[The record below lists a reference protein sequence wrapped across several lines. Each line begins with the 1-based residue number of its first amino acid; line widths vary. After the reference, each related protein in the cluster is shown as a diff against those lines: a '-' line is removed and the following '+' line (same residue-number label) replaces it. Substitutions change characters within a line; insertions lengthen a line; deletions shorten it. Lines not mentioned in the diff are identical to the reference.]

1 MNTNKIISFLIGL
14 FVYSSTISAQRE
26 EAIVD
31 IFDPGLSGISGI
43 AIQAATVMDTLDLG
57 FCQTP
62 FSFTET
68 LNVDN
73 NNYYWRVYKIT
84 LPNFTKIRMLYS
96 MGTMGI
102 IKLDL
107 YDANMKQIEAARI
120 EEAKGETM
128 YTRELSSG
136 TYYFCYQLGRIREVT
151 TTVECIAESDAAVQN
166 SHNCLRTRIMTA
178 KDGTCYMENVQYF
191 DAFGRL
197 YESIDVGI
205 TPTGKDLAA
214 LIEYDEFGREKKKWL
229 PAVVGN
235 NDGKYVPCSSLKN
248 LVCNTYENDREPY
261 EIFEYENSPLNRMTS
276 HFMPGMEW
284 HNRAERFEYK
294 RNDNSDANE
303 IDRNDL
309 KYNPVRYENGIK
321 KDFYPHNLLELKFTH
336 MLDGQT
342 IEYTD
347 IRGRTVLFRNTLRT
361 AGSHSND
368 GSYADV
374 QYLYDDIGNLLY
386 VYTPNQADN
395 LTGAV
400 SNSHYIYRY
409 EYDYRDRRIAV
420 QIPQCEWDYYVYD
433 RADRLIFS
441 QNGEQRMTGQWT
453 FYKYDTMGRRVLE
466 GTCTTNRSHAELR
479 ELCQTILVEE
489 DFDRTQPYG
498 YTWSKLAEI
507 IPSDSSIL
515 NAYYYDNYDIV
526 GYQSVANYTPNFK
539 GDDCYTGNN
548 EGYESK
554 GLLTVSSTGILDNST
569 TSRLHKLYYYD
580 RMDCEVAIISDI
592 YSPQKGVEDY
602 KQAEYLSYTFAG
614 DVSTRILCLSGKDD
628 ERYDYTYDHAG
639 RLVSTRYNL
648 FSSYT
653 DFQRNTYDE
662 LGRLASTTP
671 LGLSDQATTY
681 TYDIQSRMT
690 SLQQKHFGEELTY
703 TLSGNI
709 SKQTFP
715 DGGSYTFTYD
725 LLSRLTQADY
735 VNGMVNRSCSFSYDK
750 NGNLLSLKRFS
761 GSASETINMVYNG
774 DRMFRTVQKADFDD
788 GYMFKR
794 YANNQKEY
802 EYNTNGSLI
811 SAANRGI
818 SSIKYNQ
825 LNLPEQMDVKHTSA
839 EARNEYTYDAEGNK
853 LNVKYRWNPQF
864 VTNPIIGSAV
874 NESLLTM
881 SRSVLYQGNH
891 IWFDTKEMWL
901 NEIGYRRPD
910 TSKFYFYVKDN
921 QGNNRVVIDQNGQV
935 VQRNDYYPYGLP
947 MGSAAGVP
955 SGYYADKDGQPFK
968 YNEKEL
974 DRMHGMTLYDY
985 NARTMD
991 PTFPRFLTVDP
1002 SCEKYYGISLYAY
1015 CGNNFVNAIDPDG
1028 RDWYRHNETGN
1039 YYWRE
1044 GHDKLDDY
1052 TNVGSSVSIQVGEDS
1067 YLNYYQNGG
1076 IWANQAVNAFDLIQS
1091 SPKLQNQ
1098 FLERKSVLSAQS
1110 QTELLN
1116 SLNSRDLD
1124 EIARPIGE
1132 ALVEFGAAEMGG
1144 ALTGKLIGWGVK
1156 GLSRLFGKT
1165 AVETGAY
1172 SVYHGFDAAG
1182 DVRYVGITG
1191 REPAIRF
1198 AEHAHSGTARATL
1211 DYKVVKGVVNLTNE
1225 KARILEQTLINQYGL
1240 GKNGGLLFNRIN
1252 SIAPKYWGQY
1262 GIK

>member
-14 FVYSSTISAQRE
+14 FVYSSTISAQHE
-26 EAIVD
+26 EAKVD

-96 MGTMGI
+96 MGIMGI

-120 EEAKGETM
+120 EEAKGETI

-136 TYYFCYQLGRIREVT
+136 TYYFCYQLGRIRKVT
-151 TTVECIAESDAAVQN
+151 TTVECVVEPDAAVQD
-166 SHNCLRTRIMTA
+166 SHNCLRTRTMTA
-178 KDGTCYMENVQYF
+178 KDGTCYMENMQYF

-229 PAVVGN
+229 PAVVEN
-235 NDGKYVPCSSLKN
+235 NNGKYVPYSSLKN

-261 EIFEYENSPLNRMTS
+261 EMFEYENSPLNRMTS
-276 HFMPGMEW
+276 HFMSGMEW
-284 HNRAERFEYK
+284 HNRAERIEYK

-309 KYNPVRYENGIK
+309 KYNPARYENGIK
-321 KDFYPHNLLELKFTH
+321 KDFYPHNLLELKFTQT
-336 MLDGQT
+336 LNGQT

-386 VYTPNQADN
+386 VYTPSQADN

-400 SNSHYIYRY
+400 SSSHYIYGY
-409 EYDYRDRRIAV
+409 QYDYRDRRIAV
-420 QIPQCEWDYYVYD
+420 RIPQCEWNYYVYD

-441 QNGEQRMTGQWT
+441 QNGEQRTVSQWT
-453 FYKYDTMGRRVLE
+453 FYKYDTMGRKVLE

-479 ELCQTILVEE
+479 TLCQTMLVEE
-489 DFDRTQPYG
+489 SFDRTQPYG

-507 IPSDSSIL
+507 IPSDSPIL
-515 NAYYYDNYDIV
+515 DVYYYDNYDIL

-539 GDDCYTGNN
+539 GDTHYTGNN

-554 GLLTVSSTGILDNST
+554 GLLTVSSTAILGNT
-569 TSRLHKLYYYD
+569 TSQLHKLHYYD
-580 RMDCEVAIISDI
+580 RMEQEVATISDI

-614 DVSTRILCLSGKDD
+614 DVSSRILCLAGKED
-628 ERYDYTYDHAG
+628 EKYDYTYDHAG

-648 FSSYT
+648 FSNHI

-662 LGRLASTTP
+662 LGRLASITP
-671 LGLSDQATTY
+671 LGLSDQTTTY

-690 SLQQKHFGEELTY
+690 SLKQKYFGEELTY

-709 SKQTFP
+709 SKQTLQ

-735 VNGMVNRSCSFSYDK
+735 ANGMADRSCSFSYDK
-750 NGNLLSLKRFS
+750 NGNLLSLKRFA
-761 GSASETINMVYNG
+761 GSASETINMSYGG
-774 DRMFRTVQKADFDD
+774 DRMYQTTQSADFDD
-788 GYMFKR
+788 GYTFKR
-794 YANNQKEY
+794 YANNKKEY
-802 EYNTNGSLI
+802 AYNTNGSLV
-811 SAANRGI
+811 SAVNRGI

-874 NESLLTM
+874 NESMLTM
-881 SRSVLYQGNH
+881 SRNVLYQGNH

-901 NEIGYRRPD
+901 NEIGYRHPD
-910 TSKFYFYVKDN
+910 TSKFYFYVKDH
-921 QGNNRVVIDQNGQV
+921 QGNNRVVIDQNGQI

-947 MGSAAGVP
+947 MGNAEGVP
-955 SGYYADKDGQPFK
+955 GGYYADKDGQPFK

-1015 CGNNFVNAIDPDG
+1015 CANNFVNAIDPDG

-1044 GHDKLDDY
+1044 GHDELDGY

-1067 YLNYYQNGG
+1067 YFNAYQNAGVM
-1076 IWANQAVNAFDLIQS
+1076 ANQAVDAFDLIYS
-1091 SPKLQNQ
+1091 SYKLQNQ
-1098 FLERKSVLSAQS
+1098 FIGKSSPLSENS
-1110 QTELLN
+1110 KTELFKALIN
-1116 SLNSRDLD
+1116 RETNEIGLKIGKSLLMGEMIASGASEVWTLGRFGVYVSFRLFPKIGRNIFNKAIAKTTTRIGRDGKAVEVIFEDGSKLDINATRVKEWVPKNHPNAPNGTLQKVKFEESLPGSKGYKRAPTVD
-1124 EIARPIGE
+1124 EINF
-1132 ALVEFGAAEMGG
+1132 LN
-1144 ALTGKLIGWGVK
+1144 
-1156 GLSRLFGKT
+1156 GLFK
-1165 AVETGAY
+1165 
-1172 SVYHGFDAAG
+1172 
-1182 DVRYVGITG
+1182 
-1191 REPAIRF
+1191 
-1198 AEHAHSGTARATL
+1198 
-1211 DYKVVKGVVNLTNE
+1211 
-1225 KARILEQTLINQYGL
+1225 
-1240 GKNGGLLFNRIN
+1240 
-1252 SIAPKYWGQY
+1252 
-1262 GIK
+1262 